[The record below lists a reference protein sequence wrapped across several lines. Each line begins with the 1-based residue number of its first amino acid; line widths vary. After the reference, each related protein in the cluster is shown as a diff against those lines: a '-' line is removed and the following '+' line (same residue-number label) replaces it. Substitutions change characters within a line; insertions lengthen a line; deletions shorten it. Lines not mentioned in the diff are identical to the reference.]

1 MKESAL
7 PLGIT
12 LGSLVKEACLAVEEA
27 TLVQGQWGLFLD
39 GEKRWT
45 RSLNGVGRAWMGKG
59 KTRGGQDRSWNLD
72 WHV

>member
-45 RSLNGVGRAWMGKG
+45 RSLN
-59 KTRGGQDRSWNLD
+59 RGGQGLD
-72 WHV
+72 GEGEN